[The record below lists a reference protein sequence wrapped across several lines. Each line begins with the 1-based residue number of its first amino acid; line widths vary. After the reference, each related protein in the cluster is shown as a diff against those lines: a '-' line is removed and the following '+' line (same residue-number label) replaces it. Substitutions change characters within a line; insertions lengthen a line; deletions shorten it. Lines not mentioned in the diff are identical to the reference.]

1 MKAIGKYLG
10 TILLTAVLATSVNT
24 VSAQKHMNR
33 KECTMQNK
41 KAMCKKLNL
50 TAEQEAS
57 FKKINLQSSKNVL
70 PLKNKLNELKAKQRT
85 LMTVDN
91 VNRTAVVNV
100 VQEICS
106 VMKEIYIIRTNR
118 TIDLR
123 NLLTDEQKM
132 IFDNRK
138 GNHKHGKGN
147 GRKHRRHKR

>member
-1 MKAIGKYLG
+1 MKTIGKYLG
-10 TILLTAVLATSVNT
+10 AILLTAVLATSVNT
-24 VSAQKHMNR
+24 ASAQKYMNS
-33 KECTMQNK
+33 KECTMRNNN
-41 KAMCKKLNL
+41 AMCKKLNL

-57 FKKINLQSSKNVL
+57 FKKINLQCSKNVL

-91 VNRTAVVNV
+91 VNRTAVINV

-106 VMKEIYIIRTNR
+106 NMKEIYIIRTNR

-138 GNHKHGKGN
+138 EKGNHKHGKG
-147 GRKHRRHKR
+147 RKNRRHKR